1 MVVGGAGMACSGLR
15 IGGGEGGEDTES
27 RLLSV
32 KGLTDDVIFV

>member
-1 MVVGGAGMACSGLR
+1 MGCSGLR
-15 IGGGEGGEDTES
+15 IGEGGEDTES

>member
-1 MVVGGAGMACSGLR
+1 MACSGLR
-15 IGGGEGGEDTES
+15 IGGGGGEDTES